1 MVHKN
6 YYLIL
11 GVPRTESAS
20 GLRQAFRTLVKR
32 YHPERVGPRGLRFF
46 ADILEAYHVLADP
59 IRRHSYDQ
67 GLLHAEGSI
76 LPSPDL
82 PVLPTG
88 TQATLPQV
96 VTPLRHTVA
105 AYTAFTAALAHIA
118 QQWTRERTP
127 REQRW
132 KGIDIQVLLSPE
144 EADRGGTLSL
154 TVPSC
159 LPCQTCSGSG
169 QEGLFPCVDCQGA
182 GFLDASETV
191 RIIIPPQV
199 GDGTRLE
206 APLPG
211 LGVHGFY
218 LRVHIRVAP

>member
-1 MVHKN
+1 MVRKN

-46 ADILEAYHVLADP
+46 ADILEAYRVLADP
-59 IRRHSYDQ
+59 VRRHSYDQ
-67 GLLHAEGSI
+67 GLLHAEGSV

-82 PVLPTG
+82 QVLPSES
-88 TQATLPQV
+88 QATLPQV

-105 AYTAFTAALAHIA
+105 AHTAFAAALAHVA
-118 QQWTRERTP
+118 RQWTRERV
-127 REQRW
+127 RMEQRW
-132 KGIDIQVLLSPE
+132 EGIDVHVLLSPE
-144 EADRGGTLSL
+144 EAARGGTLFL
-154 TVPSC
+154 PVPSC
-159 LPCQTCSGSG
+159 LPCQTCGGSG
-169 QEGLFPCVDCQGA
+169 QEGLFPCADCQGD
-182 GFLDASETV
+182 GFLDESETV
-191 RIIIPPQV
+191 RITLPPQV

-206 APLPG
+206 VPLRG

-218 LRVHIRVAP
+218 LRVHIRVAS